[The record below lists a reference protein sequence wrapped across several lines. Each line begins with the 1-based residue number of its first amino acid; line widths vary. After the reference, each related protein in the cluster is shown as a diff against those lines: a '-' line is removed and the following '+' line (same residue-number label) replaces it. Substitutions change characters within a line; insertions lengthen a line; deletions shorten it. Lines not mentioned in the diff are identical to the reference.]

1 MTATVAGPTLIF
13 PNGVEYQ
20 LREDLSIG
28 RDAGNDLVLPTKSVS
43 RQHALITQANGRW
56 FIEDRGSFNGTLL
69 NDDRIRPGV
78 PLRLR
83 HSDRIKIGPL
93 VLLFSSPL
101 DATDTDTEAFAQA
114 PAVYSR
120 HLSPLQRRV
129 VGCLCADWMA
139 GGSLDR
145 LPSNEEIAAQLGTPG
160 ATETVKAAL
169 RRAYAKAGVS
179 DLPAHAKRRALCRIA
194 RQRGWI

>member
-1 MTATVAGPTLIF
+1 MTARVAAATLIF

-20 LREDLSIG
+20 LREDISIG

-43 RQHALITQANGRW
+43 RQHALISQSAGRW

-78 PLRLR
+78 PLPLR

-93 VLLFSSPL
+93 VLVFSSPME
-101 DATDTDTEAFAQA
+101 DTDTDTEAFAQS

-129 VGCLCADWMA
+129 VGCLCASWMA
-139 GGSLDR
+139 GGSLDQ
-145 LPSNEEIAAQLGTPG
+145 LPSNEDIAAQLGTPG

-179 DLPAHAKRRALCRIA
+179 ELPAHAKRRALCRIA

>member
-1 MTATVAGPTLIF
+1 VAVAAPTLIF

-20 LREDLSIG
+20 LHEDISVG
-28 RDAGNDLVLPTKSVS
+28 RDASNDLVLPTKSVS
-43 RQHALITQANGRW
+43 RQHAVITQIGGRW
-56 FIEDRGSFNGTLL
+56 FIEDRGSFNGTML

-78 PLRLR
+78 PLPLR

-93 VLLFSSPL
+93 VLVFSSP
-101 DATDTDTEAFAQA
+101 TEGGDTDTEIFGQA

-129 VGCLCADWMA
+129 VGCLCAPWLA
-139 GGSLDR
+139 GGSLDH
-145 LPSNEEIAAQLGTPG
+145 LPSNEDIAAQLGTPG

-179 DLPAHAKRRALCRIA
+179 DLPPHAKRRALCRIA

>member
-1 MTATVAGPTLIF
+1 MRAEVAGPTLIF

-20 LREDLSIG
+20 LREDVAIG

-56 FIEDRGSFNGTLL
+56 FIEDRGSFNGTML

-78 PLRLR
+78 PLPLR

-93 VLLFSSPL
+93 VLVFSSP
-101 DATDTDTEAFAQA
+101 TEGGDTDTEVFAESS
-114 PAVYSR
+114 PVYSR

-129 VGCLCADWMA
+129 VGCLCAPWMA

-145 LPSNEEIAAQLGTPG
+145 LPTNEEIAAELGTPG